1 MKTVE
6 LTDKALEDA
15 SYSWQNFTPMCVS
28 WRQIIRRNDE
38 PPPYLYK
45 EPARIVWHGSTIM
58 EGTVRRCRP
67 SFSGNSWA
75 WQIDVHDILKPLEGT
90 LCFNASGS
98 LKGALYAAVEGGSG
112 ADAPRKVSIA
122 GTLNRILKDARKHGL
137 LGADVGIQVDVS
149 PAAWVW
155 NTALACDTYAGV
167 LRKLLGARPG
177 MVCWVDYSG
186 SSPVI
191 RVADGAVLPAVTLDR
206 AADLLTAID
215 LDPHHDLVPPAVGVV
230 LTAGNMARQSQVW
243 PRGASLRQ
251 EGCVTVQLAM
261 PGTTPETEDE
271 PPSSE
276 SPIWSF
282 LKPEILVL
290 GDKLPTGPDD
300 AAEWWQGKVPKLAE
314 VPGAR
319 FGAVKKTV
327 LKNKASDASN
337 YSTAESA
344 QVYEL
349 IKGDLS
355 PACKLIKWC
364 YVSLTQEVYITVPPR
379 PGFELLFGKQ
389 KIVNGQKRWYSKLTW
404 RGRTVNT
411 PRRWYRADK
420 SGTTGPED
428 GSSIPDKPDTGGTE
442 QEWPDYTGVLRDYYE
457 ITRQLPWEGT
467 LQSLRALSPA
477 GLVGRQL
484 SITGGR
490 AEWVDMSTVVQGV
503 NVDLAGNRTSINTG
517 VPAHLSLQD
526 MMDRSKSLQSG
537 QDDLDQDDQQDNP
550 VQTLQYDDDARK
562 SPEAPTFGPEGEVVW
577 TEAPDRPAGFGFQVV
592 LDWDDDNTTVT
603 GYRLRPGLLLLN
615 GTTFCNAAPEPT
627 EGDWYKGA
635 VTSGEIWLNVRF
647 SGKGKYQGST
657 VAYSQGQVNPLRLQ
671 PEEPDGEEFYYSFHL
686 ATITADHEVI
696 QYALGS
702 IQIPVHG
709 GSNYPYGPA

>member
-1 MKTVE
+1 MSK
-6 LTDKALEDA
+6 
-15 SYSWQNFTPMCVS
+15 YQQP
-28 WRQIIRRNDE
+28 
-38 PPPYLYK
+38 
-45 EPARIVWHGSTIM
+45 
-58 EGTVRRCRP
+58 
-67 SFSGNSWA
+67 
-75 WQIDVHDILKPLEGT
+75 
-90 LCFNASGS
+90 
-98 LKGALYAAVEGGSG
+98 
-112 ADAPRKVSIA
+112 
-122 GTLNRILKDARKHGL
+122 
-137 LGADVGIQVDVS
+137 
-149 PAAWVW
+149 
-155 NTALACDTYAGV
+155 
-167 LRKLLGARPG
+167 
-177 MVCWVDYSG
+177 
-186 SSPVI
+186 
-191 RVADGAVLPAVTLDR
+191 
-206 AADLLTAID
+206 
-215 LDPHHDLVPPAVGVV
+215 
-230 LTAGNMARQSQVW
+230 
-243 PRGASLRQ
+243 
-251 EGCVTVQLAM
+251 
-261 PGTTPETEDE
+261 
-271 PPSSE
+271 
-276 SPIWSF
+276 WSF

-428 GSSIPDKPDTGGTE
+428 GSSIPDKPDTGETE

-490 AEWVDMSTVVQGV
+490 TEWVDMSTVVQGV
-503 NVDLAGNRTSINTG
+503 SVDLAGSRTSVNTG

-526 MMDRSKSLQSG
+526 MMDRAKSLQSG
-537 QDDLDQDDQQDNP
+537 QNDLDQDDQQDNP

-647 SGKGKYQGST
+647 NGKGKYQGST
-657 VAYSQGQVNPLRLQ
+657 VAYSQGPVNPLRLQ

-686 ATITADHEVI
+686 ATITPDHEVI
-696 QYALGS
+696 QYELGS

>member
-112 ADAPRKVSIA
+112 ADAPCKVSIA

-191 RVADGAVLPAVTLDR
+191 RVVDGAVLPAVTLDR
-206 AADLLTAID
+206 AGDLLTAID
-215 LDPHHDLVPPAVGVV
+215 LDPRHDLVPPAVGAV

-243 PRGASLRQ
+243 PCGASLRQ

-526 MMDRSKSLQSG
+526 MMDRAKSLQSG

-627 EGDWYKGA
+627 EGDWYKGS

-657 VAYSQGQVNPLRLQ
+657 VAYSQGPVSPLRLQ

-686 ATITADHEVI
+686 ATITADHEAI

>member
-1 MKTVE
+1 M
-6 LTDKALEDA
+6 
-15 SYSWQNFTPMCVS
+15 
-28 WRQIIRRNDE
+28 
-38 PPPYLYK
+38 
-45 EPARIVWHGSTIM
+45 
-58 EGTVRRCRP
+58 
-67 SFSGNSWA
+67 
-75 WQIDVHDILKPLEGT
+75 
-90 LCFNASGS
+90 
-98 LKGALYAAVEGGSG
+98 
-112 ADAPRKVSIA
+112 
-122 GTLNRILKDARKHGL
+122 
-137 LGADVGIQVDVS
+137 
-149 PAAWVW
+149 
-155 NTALACDTYAGV
+155 
-167 LRKLLGARPG
+167 
-177 MVCWVDYSG
+177 
-186 SSPVI
+186 
-191 RVADGAVLPAVTLDR
+191 
-206 AADLLTAID
+206 
-215 LDPHHDLVPPAVGVV
+215 
-230 LTAGNMARQSQVW
+230 
-243 PRGASLRQ
+243 
-251 EGCVTVQLAM
+251 
-261 PGTTPETEDE
+261 
-271 PPSSE
+271 
-276 SPIWSF
+276 
-282 LKPEILVL
+282 L

-349 IKGDLS
+349 FKGDLS

-503 NVDLAGNRTSINTG
+503 SVDLAGSRTSVNTG

-526 MMDRSKSLQSG
+526 MMDRAKSLQSG

-592 LDWDDDNTTVT
+592 LDWDDNNTTVT

>member
-1 MKTVE
+1 MKIIE

-28 WRQIIRRNDE
+28 WRQMIRRKNE
-38 PPPYLYK
+38 PPPYDYK
-45 EPARIVWHGSTIM
+45 EPVRVVWSGVTIM

-75 WQIDVHDILKPLEGT
+75 WNIEVHDILKPLEGT

-98 LKGALYAAVEGGSG
+98 LKGALNANVAGGS
-112 ADAPRKVSIA
+112 DVDVPRKIYIARTVNSI
-122 GTLNRILKDARKHGL
+122 LEDARKYGL

-149 PAAWVW
+149 STAWVW
-155 NTALACDTYAGV
+155 DTALACDTYAGV

-191 RVADGAVLPAVTLDR
+191 RVADGASLPVVTLDR
-206 AADLLTAID
+206 AGDLLTAID
-215 LDPHHDLVPPAVGVV
+215 LDPRHDLVPPAVGVV
-230 LTAGNMARQSQVW
+230 LTAGRMAYQSQVW

-251 EGCVTVQLAM
+251 EGGVTVQMAIS
-261 PGTTPETEDE
+261 GNTDETEEE

-276 SPIWSF
+276 SPMWAF

-319 FGAVKKTV
+319 FGAVKKTI

-349 IKGDLS
+349 FKGDLS
-355 PACKLIKWC
+355 PVCKLIKWC
-364 YVSLTQEVYITVPPR
+364 YVLLTQEVYITVPPR

-389 KIVNGQKRWYSKLTW
+389 KVVNGQKRWYSKLTW

-411 PRRWYRADK
+411 PKRWYRADK

-428 GSSIPDKPDTGGTE
+428 GSTIPDKPGTGGTE

-490 AEWVDMSTVVQGV
+490 RG
-503 NVDLAGNRTSINTG
+503 
-517 VPAHLSLQD
+517 
-526 MMDRSKSLQSG
+526 
-537 QDDLDQDDQQDNP
+537 
-550 VQTLQYDDDARK
+550 ARGK
-562 SPEAPTFGPEGEVVW
+562 
-577 TEAPDRPAGFGFQVV
+577 R
-592 LDWDDDNTTVT
+592 
-603 GYRLRPGLLLLN
+603 
-615 GTTFCNAAPEPT
+615 
-627 EGDWYKGA
+627 
-635 VTSGEIWLNVRF
+635 RF
-647 SGKGKYQGST
+647 SRQQHVY
-657 VAYSQGQVNPLRLQ
+657 
-671 PEEPDGEEFYYSFHL
+671 
-686 ATITADHEVI
+686 
-696 QYALGS
+696 
-702 IQIPVHG
+702 
-709 GSNYPYGPA
+709 

>member
-112 ADAPRKVSIA
+112 ADAPCKVSIA

-191 RVADGAVLPAVTLDR
+191 RVVDGAVLPAVTLDR
-206 AADLLTAID
+206 AGDLLTAID
-215 LDPHHDLVPPAVGVV
+215 LDPRHDLVPPAVGAV

-243 PRGASLRQ
+243 PCGASLRQ

-526 MMDRSKSLQSG
+526 MMDRAKSLQSG

-627 EGDWYKGA
+627 EGDWYKGS

-671 PEEPDGEEFYYSFHL
+671 PEEPEGEEFYYSFHL

>member
-28 WRQIIRRNDE
+28 WRQIIRHNDE
-38 PPPYLYK
+38 PPPYDYK
-45 EPARIVWHGSTIM
+45 EPARIVWNGSTIM

-137 LGADVGIQVDVS
+137 LGAEVGIQVDVS

-191 RVADGAVLPAVTLDR
+191 RVADGAALPAVTLDR
-206 AADLLTAID
+206 AGDLLTAG
-215 LDPHHDLVPPAVGVV
+215 H
-230 LTAGNMARQSQVW
+230 MARQSQVW

-349 IKGDLS
+349 FKGDLS

-428 GSSIPDKPDTGGTE
+428 GSSIPDKPDTGETE

-490 AEWVDMSTVVQGV
+490 TEWVDMSTVVQGV
-503 NVDLAGNRTSINTG
+503 SVDLAGSRTSVNTG

-526 MMDRSKSLQSG
+526 MMDRAKSLQSG
-537 QDDLDQDDQQDNP
+537 QNDLDQDDQQDNP

-647 SGKGKYQGST
+647 NGKGKYQGST
-657 VAYSQGQVNPLRLQ
+657 VAYSQGPVNPLRLQ

-686 ATITADHEVI
+686 ATITPDHEVI
-696 QYALGS
+696 QYELGS

>member
-28 WRQIIRRNDE
+28 WRQIIRHNDE
-38 PPPYLYK
+38 PPPYDYK
-45 EPARIVWHGSTIM
+45 EPARIVWNGSTIM

-137 LGADVGIQVDVS
+137 LGAEVGIQVDVS

-191 RVADGAVLPAVTLDR
+191 RVADGAALPAVTLDR
-206 AADLLTAID
+206 AGDLLTAID
-215 LDPHHDLVPPAVGVV
+215 LDPRHDLVPPAVGVV
-230 LTAGNMARQSQVW
+230 LTAGHMARQSQVW

-349 IKGDLS
+349 FKGDLS

-428 GSSIPDKPDTGGTE
+428 GSSIPDKPDTGETE

-490 AEWVDMSTVVQGV
+490 TEWVDMSTVVQGV
-503 NVDLAGNRTSINTG
+503 SVDLAGSRTSVNTG

-526 MMDRSKSLQSG
+526 MMDRAKSLQSG
-537 QDDLDQDDQQDNP
+537 QNDLDQDDQQDNP

-577 TEAPDRPAGFGFQVV
+577 TEAPRPSSGFWVPGC
-592 LDWDDDNTTVT
+592 
-603 GYRLRPGLLLLN
+603 PGL
-615 GTTFCNAAPEPT
+615 G
-627 EGDWYKGA
+627 
-635 VTSGEIWLNVRF
+635 
-647 SGKGKYQGST
+647 
-657 VAYSQGQVNPLRLQ
+657 
-671 PEEPDGEEFYYSFHL
+671 
-686 ATITADHEVI
+686 
-696 QYALGS
+696 
-702 IQIPVHG
+702 
-709 GSNYPYGPA
+709 

>member
-206 AADLLTAID
+206 AGNLLTAID
-215 LDPHHDLVPPAVGVV
+215 LDPRHDLVPPAVGVV

-300 AAEWWQGKVPKLAE
+300 AAEWWQGKVPKLADCLLYTSDAADDLLC
-314 VPGAR
+314 VDLGGR
-319 FGAVKKTV
+319 RIIKKKKTRH
-327 LKNKASDASN
+327 
-337 YSTAESA
+337 
-344 QVYEL
+344 
-349 IKGDLS
+349 
-355 PACKLIKWC
+355 
-364 YVSLTQEVYITVPPR
+364 PP
-379 PGFELLFGKQ
+379 
-389 KIVNGQKRWYSKLTW
+389 SM
-404 RGRTVNT
+404 
-411 PRRWYRADK
+411 RR
-420 SGTTGPED
+420 
-428 GSSIPDKPDTGGTE
+428 
-442 QEWPDYTGVLRDYYE
+442 Q
-457 ITRQLPWEGT
+457 
-467 LQSLRALSPA
+467 
-477 GLVGRQL
+477 
-484 SITGGR
+484 
-490 AEWVDMSTVVQGV
+490 
-503 NVDLAGNRTSINTG
+503 
-517 VPAHLSLQD
+517 H
-526 MMDRSKSLQSG
+526 
-537 QDDLDQDDQQDNP
+537 
-550 VQTLQYDDDARK
+550 
-562 SPEAPTFGPEGEVVW
+562 
-577 TEAPDRPAGFGFQVV
+577 
-592 LDWDDDNTTVT
+592 
-603 GYRLRPGLLLLN
+603 
-615 GTTFCNAAPEPT
+615 
-627 EGDWYKGA
+627 
-635 VTSGEIWLNVRF
+635 
-647 SGKGKYQGST
+647 
-657 VAYSQGQVNPLRLQ
+657 
-671 PEEPDGEEFYYSFHL
+671 
-686 ATITADHEVI
+686 TID
-696 QYALGS
+696 
-702 IQIPVHG
+702 
-709 GSNYPYGPA
+709 

>member
-28 WRQIIRRNDE
+28 WRQIIRHNDE
-38 PPPYLYK
+38 PPPYDYK
-45 EPARIVWHGSTIM
+45 EPARIVWNGSTIM

-137 LGADVGIQVDVS
+137 LGAEVGIQVDVS

-191 RVADGAVLPAVTLDR
+191 RVADGAALPAVTLDR
-206 AADLLTAID
+206 AGDLLTAID
-215 LDPHHDLVPPAVGVV
+215 LDPRHDLVPPAVGVV
-230 LTAGNMARQSQVW
+230 LTAGHMARQSQVW

-349 IKGDLS
+349 FKGDLS

-428 GSSIPDKPDTGGTE
+428 GSSIPDKPDTGETE

-490 AEWVDMSTVVQGV
+490 TEWVDMSTVVQGV
-503 NVDLAGNRTSINTG
+503 SVDLAGSRTSVNTG

-526 MMDRSKSLQSG
+526 MMDRAKSLQSG
-537 QDDLDQDDQQDNP
+537 QNDLDQDDQQDNP

-647 SGKGKYQGST
+647 NGKGKYQGST
-657 VAYSQGQVNPLRLQ
+657 VAYSQGPVN
-671 PEEPDGEEFYYSFHL
+671 H
-686 ATITADHEVI
+686 
-696 QYALGS
+696 
-702 IQIPVHG
+702 
-709 GSNYPYGPA
+709 

>member
-112 ADAPRKVSIA
+112 ADAPCKVSIA

-191 RVADGAVLPAVTLDR
+191 RVVDGAVLPAVTLDR
-206 AADLLTAID
+206 AGDLLTAID
-215 LDPHHDLVPPAVGVV
+215 LDPRHDLVPPAVGAV

-243 PRGASLRQ
+243 PCGASLRQ

-526 MMDRSKSLQSG
+526 MMDRAKSLQSG

-671 PEEPDGEEFYYSFHL
+671 PEEPEGEEFYYSFHL

>member
-6 LTDKALEDA
+6 LTDKALADA

-75 WQIDVHDILKPLEGT
+75 WQIEVHDILKPLEGT

-155 NTALACDTYAGV
+155 NTALACDTYASV

-191 RVADGAVLPAVTLDR
+191 RVVDGAVLPAVTLDR
-206 AADLLTAID
+206 AGDLLTAID
-215 LDPHHDLVPPAVGVV
+215 LDPRHDLVPPAVGVV

-349 IKGDLS
+349 FKGDLS

-503 NVDLAGNRTSINTG
+503 SVDLAGSRTSVNTG

-526 MMDRSKSLQSG
+526 MMDRAKSLQSG

-592 LDWDDDNTTVT
+592 LDWDDNNTTVT

-615 GTTFCNAAPEPT
+615 GRRSATPPRNLPRETGTRGPSPAGKFGLMCGSAA
-627 EGDWYKGA
+627 K
-635 VTSGEIWLNVRF
+635 
-647 SGKGKYQGST
+647 GST
-657 VAYSQGQVNPLRLQ
+657 RAAR
-671 PEEPDGEEFYYSFHL
+671 
-686 ATITADHEVI
+686 
-696 QYALGS
+696 
-702 IQIPVHG
+702 
-709 GSNYPYGPA
+709 

>member
-6 LTDKALEDA
+6 LTAKALEDA

-58 EGTVRRCRP
+58 VGTVRRCRP

-206 AADLLTAID
+206 AGDLLTAID
-215 LDPHHDLVPPAVGVV
+215 LDPRHDLVPPAVGVV

-261 PGTTPETEDE
+261 PGTTPETEDV
-271 PPSSE
+271 PPSAE
-276 SPIWSF
+276 SPIWAF
-282 LKPEILVL
+282 LKREILVL
-290 GDKLPTGPDD
+290 GDKRPTGPDD

-349 IKGDLS
+349 FKGDLS

-428 GSSIPDKPDTGGTE
+428 GSSIPDKPDTGETE

-503 NVDLAGNRTSINTG
+503 SVDLAGSRTSVNTG

-592 LDWDDDNTTVT
+592 LDWDDNNTTVT

>member
-1 MKTVE
+1 MKIVE

-28 WRQIIRRNDE
+28 WRQMIRRNDD
-38 PPPYLYK
+38 PPPYDYK
-45 EPARIVWHGSTIM
+45 EPARIVWNGSTIM

-75 WQIDVHDILKPLEGT
+75 WNIEVHDILKPLEGT

-98 LKGALYAAVEGGSG
+98 LKGALYAGVEGGSG

-122 GTLNRILKDARKHGL
+122 GTVARILKDARKYGL
-137 LGADVGIQVDVS
+137 LGAEVGIRVDVS
-149 PAAWVW
+149 PTAWVW
-155 NTALACDTYAGV
+155 DTALACDTYAGV

-186 SSPVI
+186 SYPVI
-191 RVADGAVLPAVTLDR
+191 RVADGAALPAVTLDR
-206 AADLLTAID
+206 AGDLLTAID
-215 LDPHHDLVPPAVGVV
+215 LDPRHDLVPPAVGVV

-243 PRGASLRQ
+243 PRGATLRQ

-271 PPSSE
+271 PASSE

-349 IKGDLS
+349 FKGDLS

-428 GSSIPDKPDTGGTE
+428 GSPIPDKPDDTGGTE

-503 NVDLAGNRTSINTG
+503 SVDLAGSRTSINTG

-526 MMDRSKSLQSG
+526 MMDRAKSLQSG

-577 TEAPDRPAGFGFQVV
+577 TEAPDRPAVFGFQVV

-647 SGKGKYQGST
+647 NGKGKYQ
-657 VAYSQGQVNPLRLQ
+657 AAR
-671 PEEPDGEEFYYSFHL
+671 
-686 ATITADHEVI
+686 
-696 QYALGS
+696 
-702 IQIPVHG
+702 
-709 GSNYPYGPA
+709 